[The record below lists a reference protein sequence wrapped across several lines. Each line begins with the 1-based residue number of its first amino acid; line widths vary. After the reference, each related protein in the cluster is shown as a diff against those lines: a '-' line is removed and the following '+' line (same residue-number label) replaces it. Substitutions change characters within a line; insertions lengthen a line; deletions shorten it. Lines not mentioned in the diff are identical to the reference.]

1 MLCTATTARA
11 FALIS
16 FLSFVALAPTS
27 AAAQTATDGASLS
40 AALANATAGDVVQ
53 FDGYI
58 VGDFTVPAG
67 VTLLGTTTAIIEGT
81 GAGAALTV
89 VPGATTTTVKNL
101 TVVSDGRYGIWV
113 SGAGATHLN
122 NVAVSATRGVGI
134 AGEGTDSLAL
144 TNVHVLG
151 PVTEDNA
158 HAVPADVSPFDTATH
173 GLILLG
179 VDDAALDGVHA
190 SGFAEAGAIIAAST
204 TAIWRS
210 HFDRNVGTGL
220 VLAAG
225 DTTIDNSSADLT
237 FRGARTESER
247 VAGVAIGADAN
258 VTTTRLRTVNN
269 EGFGVFQDESGITE
283 HHRLAS
289 LANLDGGLWAQD
301 AEYLGVDRAS
311 ISGNS
316 NTGIAAIDTTY
327 ALIADTWVVATHSTS
342 IDGKAAQGDGILL
355 IDTPGALD
363 HVTLRGNDR
372 VGLLA
377 TLDSSSS
384 PDDITLT
391 DVVVAG
397 PVGAFGVVFQTHF
410 SILATVMDG
419 IRRLGS
425 VATNDQYIQGLKGM
439 ELVQEWEPPVALPLG
454 NKLVEEWEPP
464 VALPPGNEVLEEW
477 EPPVAVPSGIDETVF
492 ADSNPG

>member
-1 MLCTATTARA
+1 MLCSATTARA

-16 FLSFVALAPTS
+16 FLSFLSLAALGPNA

-53 FDGYI
+53 IDGHI

-67 VTLLGTTTAIIEGT
+67 VTLLGTTTAIIEGA

-89 VPGATTTTVKNL
+89 VPGATTTTIKNL

-134 AGEGTDSLAL
+134 AGEGTDFLGL
-144 TNVHVLG
+144 RNVHVLG

-158 HAVPADVSPFDTATH
+158 DAVPAEVSPFDTATH

-179 VDDAALDGVHA
+179 VEDAVLVGVHV
-190 SGFAEAGAIIAAST
+190 SGFAQAGAIIAAST
-204 TAIWRS
+204 TAIRRS
-210 HFDRNVGTGL
+210 HFNRNVGTGL

-225 DTTIDNSSADLT
+225 DTTIHNSSANRT
-237 FRGARTESER
+237 FRGARTEDAR
-247 VAGVAIGADAN
+247 VTGLAVGAGAN
-258 VTTTRLRTVNN
+258 VTTTRMRTINN
-269 EGFGVFQDESGITE
+269 QGFGVFQDGSGITE

-342 IDGKAAQGDGILL
+342 IDGKAAQGDGIVL

-384 PDDITLT
+384 PDDISLT

-397 PVGAFGVVFQTHF
+397 PRGALGVVFQTHF
-410 SILATVMDG
+410 SILATITEG
-419 IRRLGS
+419 ITRLGQ
-425 VATNDQYIQGLKGM
+425 VAANDQYIQGLKGM
-439 ELVQEWEPPVALPLG
+439 EIFGTLEPPVGLPTAIE
-454 NKLVEEWEPP
+454 LVGTLEPP
-464 VALPPGNEVLEEW
+464 VGSPAR
-477 EPPVAVPSGIDETVF
+477 IDEAIF
-492 ADSNPG
+492 GDGN